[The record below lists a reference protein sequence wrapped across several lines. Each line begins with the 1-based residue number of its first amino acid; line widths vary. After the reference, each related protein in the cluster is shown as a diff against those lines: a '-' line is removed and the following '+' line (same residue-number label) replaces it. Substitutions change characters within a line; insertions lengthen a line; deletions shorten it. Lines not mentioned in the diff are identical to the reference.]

1 MKYVIW
7 GLIILFLA
15 AFVTSFTAQYLFARM
30 MKNEV
35 QQELFRDVQ
44 NEQFRTVTG
53 EDLDSLPAPVQRWLR
68 NAGVVDKEIAQTLR
82 LKQKGTLRTEPNE
95 SWMPFTAH
103 EYFNFEDPGF
113 IWFSKIQAA
122 PLFHIGGRDKYFE
135 GRGNMLIKV
144 MSLLKVAEGTGEAID
159 QGSLVRYLAEL
170 VWSPSAVLYDYVK
183 WESIDDQSA
192 RATME
197 YQGVMA
203 EGTFYFGEDGNP
215 VRFSAPRFMEAAGG
229 YSMEQWEITVGDY
242 QGYDGILLPST
253 ATVTW
258 KLDKGDFTWLHL
270 ELADLEYN
278 ETMIYNW

>member
-7 GLIILFLA
+7 GLIILLLVG
-15 AFVTSFTAQYLFARM
+15 FVTSFTAQYLFARM

-35 QQELFRDVQ
+35 KQELFRDVQ
-44 NEQFRTVTG
+44 KEQARIVTE
-53 EDLDSLPAPVQRWLR
+53 EDLEFLPTPVQKWLR
-68 NAGVVDKEIAQTLR
+68 NAGVVDKEMAQTLR
-82 LKQKGTLRTEPNE
+82 LKQKGTLRTEAKG
-95 SWMPFTAH
+95 SWMPFTAD
-103 EYFNFEDPGF
+103 EYFNFQDPGF

-122 PLFHIGGRDKYFE
+122 PLFHIGGRDKYFA

-144 MSLLKVAEGTGEAID
+144 MSLVKVADGKGAAID

-192 RATME
+192 RAIME
-197 YQGVMA
+197 YKGVMV
-203 EGTFYFGEDGNP
+203 EGTFYFDKDGNP
-215 VRFSAPRFMEAAGG
+215 VWFSAPRFMEADGD

-242 QGYDGILLPST
+242 QEYDGILLPST

-258 KLDKGDFTWLHL
+258 KLDEGDFTWLHL

-278 ETMIYNW
+278 ETMIYDW